1 MDLIHFIIF
10 ACVVYLAIVLGRMSM
25 KNDMRRRFA
34 SIEEGQNFSDVES
47 VINYILNLRDQVEQL
62 MQSDVE
68 KGHLIETLENEK
80 ELLQDEIKD
89 LTAKCVARGE
99 EYMKLLQQMKDKR
112 NECNELKNEME
123 ILRKDNNHLEDNLTK
138 ARKAVDDLM
147 AKAYKLA
154 EEMNNECGEVI
165 NTGAKYAKAMDM
177 SATRLIYA
185 HKLHN
190 KTTLLTA
197 GGCAFGKNGNI
208 CYPAGSRSLGN
219 AQSKE
224 NAECFAKLTA
234 SLNLSAGESKRI
246 GVIHDYEALQACA
259 KTFSGIEHGVT
270 KVMGI
275 SAELVN
281 FLALNKGMLNK
292 IK

>member
-10 ACVVYLAIVLGRMSM
+10 ACIVYLAVVLGRMSA

-34 SIEEGQNFSDVES
+34 SIEEGQNFTDAES
-47 VINYILNLRDQVEQL
+47 VINYILNLRDQVETL
-62 MQSDVE
+62 FTDKKALTNSLNIANAGRENLERGYKVLLEHLKE
-68 KGHLIETLENEK
+68 KREK
-80 ELLQDEIKD
+80 CE
-89 LTAKCVARGE
+89 
-99 EYMKLLQQMKDKR
+99 
-112 NECNELKNEME
+112 ELKNEME
-123 ILRKDNNHLEDNLTK
+123 IMRKDNNHLEDNLSK
-138 ARKAVDDLM
+138 ARKAFDELM

-165 NTGAKYAKAMDM
+165 NTGAKYAKAMDK

-197 GGCAFGKNGNI
+197 GVCAFGKNGNI
-208 CYPAGSRSLGN
+208 SYPAGSRSLGN

-234 SLNLSAGESKRI
+234 SLNLNAGESKRI
-246 GVIHDYEALQACA
+246 GVIYDYEALQECA
-259 KTFSGIEHGVT
+259 ITYNGIEHGVT

>member
-1 MDLIHFIIF
+1 MDLIHFIVF
-10 ACVVYLAIVLGRMSM
+10 ACIVYIAIVLGRMSM

-47 VINYILNLRDQVEQL
+47 VINYILNLRDQVETLLTDKKALTNSLNIAKTGREKLERDYKFLMSQL
-62 MQSDVE
+62 KE
-68 KGHLIETLENEK
+68 KREKCEELE
-80 ELLQDEIKD
+80 
-89 LTAKCVARGE
+89 
-99 EYMKLLQQMKDKR
+99 
-112 NECNELKNEME
+112 NEME

-138 ARKAVDDLM
+138 ARKAFDELM

-165 NTGAKYAKAMDM
+165 NTGAKYAKAMDK

-197 GGCAFGKNGNI
+197 GVCAFGKNGNI
-208 CYPAGSRSLGN
+208 SYPAGSRSLGN

-234 SLNLSAGESKRI
+234 SLNLNAGESKRI
-246 GVIHDYEALQACA
+246 GVIYDYEALQECA
-259 KTFSGIEHGVT
+259 ITYNGIEHGVT

>member
-1 MDLIHFIIF
+1 MTLTHFVIF
-10 ACVVYLAIVLGRMSM
+10 ACVVYLAIVFGRMSA

-34 SIEEGQNFSDVES
+34 SIDEEQNFSDVES
-47 VINYILNLRDQVEQL
+47 VINYILNLRDQVETL
-62 MQSDVE
+62 LTDKKALTNSLNIANAGRENLERGYKVLLEHLKE
-68 KGHLIETLENEK
+68 KREKCEELE
-80 ELLQDEIKD
+80 
-89 LTAKCVARGE
+89 
-99 EYMKLLQQMKDKR
+99 
-112 NECNELKNEME
+112 NEME

-138 ARKAVDDLM
+138 AREMFDRLM
-147 AKAYKLA
+147 AKANKLA

-165 NTGAKYAKAMDM
+165 NTGAKYAKAMDK

-190 KTTLLTA
+190 KTTLLTV
-197 GGCAFGKNGNI
+197 GICAFGKNGNI

-224 NAECFAKLTA
+224 NVECFAKLTA
-234 SLNLSAGESKRI
+234 SLNLEAGESKRI
-246 GVIHDYEALQACA
+246 GVIHNYEALQACA
-259 KTFSGIEHGVT
+259 KTFNGIEHGVT

>member
-1 MDLIHFIIF
+1 MDLIHFIVF
-10 ACVVYLAIVLGRMSM
+10 ACIVYIAIVLGRMSA

-47 VINYILNLRDQVEQL
+47 VINYILNLREQVETSITDKKAL
-62 MQSDVE
+62 TNSLNIANAGRE
-68 KGHLIETLENEK
+68 NLERDYK
-80 ELLQDEIKD
+80 
-89 LTAKCVARGE
+89 
-99 EYMKLLQQMKDKR
+99 KLLEQLKEKR
-112 NECNELKNEME
+112 EKCEELENEME
-123 ILRKDNNHLEDNLTK
+123 ILRKDNNHLEDNLSK
-138 ARKAVDDLM
+138 AREMFDRLM
-147 AKAYKLA
+147 AKANKLA

-165 NTGAKYAKAMDM
+165 TKGAKYAKAMDM
-177 SATRLIYA
+177 SAIRIIYA

-197 GGCAFGKNGNI
+197 GVCAFGKNGNI
-208 CYPAGSRSLGN
+208 SYPAGSRSLGN

-234 SLNLSAGESKRI
+234 SLNLNAGESKRI
-246 GVIHDYEALQACA
+246 GVIHNYEALQACA

-275 SAELVN
+275 SVELMN
-281 FLALNKGMLNK
+281 YLEINKNMLNR

>member
-1 MDLIHFIIF
+1 MTLTHFVIF
-10 ACVVYLAIVLGRMSM
+10 ACVVYLAIVFGRMSA

-34 SIEEGQNFSDVES
+34 SIDEGQNFSDVES
-47 VINYILNLRDQVEQL
+47 VINYILNLRDQVETLFTDKKALTNSLNIARVGSEKLERDYKVLLEQL
-62 MQSDVE
+62 KDRRE
-68 KGHLIETLENEK
+68 KCE
-80 ELLQDEIKD
+80 
-89 LTAKCVARGE
+89 V
-99 EYMKLLQQMKDKR
+99 
-112 NECNELKNEME
+112 LKNEME
-123 ILRKDNNHLEDNLTK
+123 IRIKVNKHLEDNLNK
-138 ARKAVDDLM
+138 ARKAVDELM

-165 NTGAKYAKAMDM
+165 DTGAKYAKAIDM

-197 GGCAFGKNGNI
+197 GVCAFGNNGSI
-208 CYPAGSRSLGN
+208 SYPAGSRSLGN

-234 SLNLSAGESKRI
+234 SLNLNAGESKCI
-246 GVIHDYEALQACA
+246 GVIHNYEDLKACA

-270 KVMGI
+270 KVIGI
-275 SAELVN
+275 SAELMN
-281 FLALNKGMLNK
+281 YLALNKGMLNK

>member
-1 MDLIHFIIF
+1 MTLTNLVIF

-34 SIEEGQNFSDVES
+34 SIDEGQNFTDVES
-47 VINYILNLRDQVEQL
+47 VINYILNLRDQVETLLTDKKALTNSLNMVNDAREKIERAYKVILEQL
-62 MQSDVE
+62 KE
-68 KGHLIETLENEK
+68 K
-80 ELLQDEIKD
+80 
-89 LTAKCVARGE
+89 RE
-99 EYMKLLQQMKDKR
+99 EC
-112 NECNELKNEME
+112 EELKNEME
-123 ILRKDNNHLEDNLTK
+123 FLRKYNNRLEDNLTK
-138 ARKAVDDLM
+138 ARKAFDELM
-147 AKAYKLA
+147 AKANKLA

-165 NTGAKYAKAMDM
+165 TKGAKYAKAMDM
-177 SATRLIYA
+177 SAIRIIYA

-197 GGCAFGKNGNI
+197 GVCAFGKNGNI
-208 CYPAGSRSLGN
+208 SYPAGSRSLGN

-234 SLNLSAGESKRI
+234 SLNLNAGESKRI
-246 GVIHDYEALQACA
+246 GVIHDYEALKACA

>member
-1 MDLIHFIIF
+1 MTLTHFVIF
-10 ACVVYLAIVLGRMSM
+10 ACAVYLAIVLGRMSM

-34 SIEEGQNFSDVES
+34 SIDEGQNFSDVES
-47 VINYILNLRDQVEQL
+47 VINHILNLRDQVETLLTDKKALTNSLNIARVGSEKLERDYKVLLEQL
-62 MQSDVE
+62 KDRRE
-68 KGHLIETLENEK
+68 KCE
-80 ELLQDEIKD
+80 
-89 LTAKCVARGE
+89 V
-99 EYMKLLQQMKDKR
+99 
-112 NECNELKNEME
+112 LKNEME
-123 ILRKDNNHLEDNLTK
+123 IRIKVNKHLEDNLSK
-138 ARKAVDDLM
+138 ARKAVDELM

-165 NTGAKYAKAMDM
+165 EKGAKYAKAMDM

-197 GGCAFGKNGNI
+197 GVCAFGKNGNI
-208 CYPAGSRSLGN
+208 SYPAGSRSLGN

-234 SLNLSAGESKRI
+234 SLNLNAGESKCI
-246 GVIHDYEALQACA
+246 GVIHNYEDLKACA

-270 KVMGI
+270 KVIGI
-275 SAELVN
+275 SAELMN
-281 FLALNKGMLNK
+281 YLALNKGMLNK